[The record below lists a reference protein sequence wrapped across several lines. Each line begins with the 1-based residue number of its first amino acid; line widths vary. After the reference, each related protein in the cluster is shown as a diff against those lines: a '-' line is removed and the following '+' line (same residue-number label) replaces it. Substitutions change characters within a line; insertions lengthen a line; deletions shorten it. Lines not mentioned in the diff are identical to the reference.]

1 MGEIAVFKTEFVD
14 RTKEILLNYEGE
26 YKLSNAINCML
37 GLLILP
43 YENVRNNPDTFWDT
57 DLNAI
62 PDFPAFRI
70 HVFQPVHKV
79 KKGGI
84 IEYYPKTLRVFL
96 QKIRNG
102 LAHQHIRPVNTNGR
116 FTRVVIENYFDP
128 DNRNILDMEVE
139 FTRKQLEKFAL
150 FIADEYLKRP

>member
-1 MGEIAVFKTEFVD
+1 MTEIAVFKTEFVD
-14 RTKEILLNYEGE
+14 RTKKILLNYEGE
-26 YKLSNAINCML
+26 YKLSNVINCML

-57 DLNAI
+57 DLYVI
-62 PDFPAFRI
+62 PSFPVFRI

-79 KKGGI
+79 KRGGI
-84 IEYYPKTLRVFL
+84 IEYYPTTLRVFL
-96 QKIRNG
+96 QKVRNG
-102 LAHQHIRPVNTNGR
+102 LAHQHIQPVNTNGK
-116 FTRVVIENYFDP
+116 FTGVVIRNYHNP
-128 DNRNILDMEVE
+128 DTQNILDMEVE